1 MQTFEKIY
9 TENYE
14 GVLRHINMRVQDM
27 SVAEELTNDVFMK
40 VHKHLGDYDE
50 TKSAIPTWV
59 RFIANNIVIDHF
71 RCNRYANNRVSASD
85 FNNDGEGIEE
95 FQFVAEDQA
104 DTDLER
110 SELGQKIMSSFRS
123 LKPKYR
129 RVAVLYFMNQKQ
141 YKEIAEILDIPM
153 GTVFGMISRC
163 RAMLQ
168 ESLVAIR

>member
-1 MQTFEKIY
+1 MQTFEEIY
-9 TENYE
+9 SENYE
-14 GVLRHINMRVQDM
+14 NILTHVSIRV
-27 SVAEELTNDVFMK
+27 SNPEIAEEITNDVFVK
-40 VHKHLGDYDE
+40 VHKHMGNYDE

-59 RFIANNIVIDHF
+59 RTIANRTVIDHF
-71 RCNRYANNRVSASD
+71 RCNRYANNRVCASD
-85 FNNDGEGIEE
+85 FNNDNGINE
-95 FQFVAEDQA
+95 FEFKTEISA
-104 DTDLER
+104 DFDLER

-129 RVAVLYFMNQKQ
+129 RIAVLYFMNQKQ

-168 ESLVAIR
+168 ESLVAVR